1 MQLSKKQKTK
11 NKKTNKKQRLR
22 SKLEQKDYSKIPRNN
37 CLVLYKRKVKIARQI
52 SNILEFNTEV
62 RVSRKMGCGVLR

>member
-1 MQLSKKQKTK
+1 
-11 NKKTNKKQRLR
+11 
-22 SKLEQKDYSKIPRNN
+22 LEQKDYSKIPRNN